1 MKLHQLAIGARF
13 EYQGKVFTKTGPI
26 TATAEPGGQQMIPR
40 YADLRPL
47 DQAESEMAPGMAVR
61 KLDPLRVRK
70 AFDAFYEISRQQA
83 TPSGLAALEA
93 ARLEFLRGLK

>member
-13 EYQGKVFTKTGPI
+13 EYQGKEFTKTGPI
-26 TATAEPGGQQMIPR
+26 TAAAELGGQQMIPR
-40 YADLRPL
+40 HADLKAL
-47 DQAESEMAPGMAVR
+47 DLPEPALAPGMAVR

-83 TPSGLAALEA
+83 TPSGLAVLEA
-93 ARLEFLRGLK
+93 ARLDFLSGLK